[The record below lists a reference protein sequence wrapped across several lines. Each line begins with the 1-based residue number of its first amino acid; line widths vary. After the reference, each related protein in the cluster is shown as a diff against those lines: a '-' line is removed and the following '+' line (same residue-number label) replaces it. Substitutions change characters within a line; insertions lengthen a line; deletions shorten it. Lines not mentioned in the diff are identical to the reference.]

1 MTKRTHLAL
10 LCAVVIIGLL
20 IPPVLAGE
28 ASPEA
33 GDYFYRPFD
42 YAQDHPDI
50 DGDIIVWEDSRND
63 NLKDIYFGTVDRF
76 RDSPGYT
83 GERITSDPA
92 FQKRP
97 SISGDYIVWQ
107 GNQSGN
113 WDIYLYERSSKTAEK
128 LTDDPGDQRLPAIH
142 GDYIA
147 WYDDSSGKTEIVLYD
162 IAAGDV
168 KDTIKCDAR
177 TTIPFGKTEFKPA
190 LSDKYVAWVDK
201 ASERVHYYDIVA
213 GVERGTASTNVARQ
227 SWPSLYGSLIVWE
240 DYRAGTEN
248 SDIYMRDLDDPSSED
263 RQITYNSSDQASP
276 AMYENIIVWED
287 TRSVPRGIYMY
298 DLDHKEEIPVYLSDD
313 DTDEHLYPV
322 VSGNTIVWQRGASP
336 NSNLYIFIY
345 NPEAVEPTLASIEV
359 TPATPTVEI
368 GGEVGFTAI
377 CYDQSDNTM
386 TGIDIDWTSSDTTV
400 GTIDQTGTFTALA
413 EGTADITATAGDIF
427 GTATV
432 TVTTQAPPEA
442 VLTGIEVTPATPTV
456 EIGGEVGFTAICYD
470 QSGNAMM
477 GIDIDWTSSDTTVG
491 TIDQTGTFTALAE
504 GAADITAT
512 AGDIFGTATVTVTA
526 QAPPE
531 AVLTGIEISPTAA
544 TAVVGKTV
552 GFKAT
557 ARDQSGNAMAG
568 VDITWTSSDTT
579 VGTIDQAGT
588 FTALTEGVTT
598 IAATAGELSAEA
610 SVTVTAEE
618 PVPVPA
624 SLKLTPPGATLYIG
638 DDQKFTVTAFDQKN
652 NAVPTGEVTWTN
664 SDETVGTI
672 SAAGIFTAHATGTTT
687 ITAKAGDLSAD
698 ATITVN
704 APAPALGRVVVSPSA
719 VTLGIGD
726 SLQFDSITFDPFGNI
741 VSDAEVTW
749 DTSDCTMGTI
759 SDTGCFTAGAEGI
772 VTICAIGDGATGTA
786 TVTVTSGDPV
796 ITRIVVTPA
805 AMTLHAGDEE
815 TLIATVY
822 DQYGQEIPGV
832 EVTWESSDD
841 TIGAIED
848 GHFTAF
854 AAGTTT
860 ITASAGCC
868 TPPGMATMVVTST
881 HEDLFDTVV
890 ISPAAI
896 TLNAGETW
904 GFIATVF
911 DPEGNII
918 PGAMVDWESSDGGA
932 GIIDGDGY
940 FTALGEG
947 TATITASVE
956 GISDAGT
963 TEVTVRSTDPAPA
976 WIAVSPSRFSIAAG
990 QSLEITATTFDLYG
1004 HAMPE
1009 VEVAWESDDDVIGAI
1024 TGCGL
1029 FTALAD
1035 GEVSIRASTGDIS
1048 GSACGTVEPSI
1059 AVPTSIAVEPVAV
1072 TLCVGAVQ
1080 EFAAVVFDQ
1089 CDDEMDWVRVIW
1101 SCSNPC
1107 IGTLD
1112 RAGLFAAL
1120 AEGSADVIARAGG
1133 VEGIAAVTTATGSPT
1148 DPTPTPTD
1156 PGNSGGSTHYSGGG
1170 GGGDAGPIFE
1180 TGACENLRS
1189 GETFTFSNIS
1199 VSSVSSVAI
1208 TAANTIPRMMV
1219 TVRESACP
1227 NAASPPADDV
1237 YEYFDISLY
1246 WANPNNIGSALVFFT
1261 ISADWL
1267 EARGISPDDVELMHY
1282 TNGAWEALETDFIDE
1297 WDGKYH
1303 FRATTRGFSTF
1314 AIAAAA
1320 SENETTGEATNT
1332 TAEGETNTTVEEET
1346 DVTTSATTATTTEVT
1361 TAPAAPLIY
1370 APLFAPLVILLWLRR
1385 RR

>member
-298 DLDHKEEIPVYLSDD
+298 DLDHKEEIPVYIPDD
-313 DTDEHLYPV
+313 KFDEHLYPV

-377 CYDQSDNTM
+377 CYDQS
-386 TGIDIDWTSSDTTV
+386 
-400 GTIDQTGTFTALA
+400 
-413 EGTADITATAGDIF
+413 
-427 GTATV
+427 
-432 TVTTQAPPEA
+432 
-442 VLTGIEVTPATPTV
+442 
-456 EIGGEVGFTAICYD
+456 
-470 QSGNAMM
+470 GNAMM
-477 GIDIDWTSSDTTVG
+477 GIDIDWTSSDITVG

-841 TIGAIED
+841 TIGAIEG
-848 GHFTAF
+848 GHFTAL

-868 TPPGMATMVVTST
+868 TPPGMATMVVTNV
-881 HEDLFDTVV
+881 HEGLLDTVV

-911 DPEGNII
+911 DLEGNVI
-918 PGAMVDWESSDGGA
+918 PGAMMDWESSDGGV
-932 GIIDGDGY
+932 GIIDDDGY

-1170 GGGDAGPIFE
+1170 GSGDAGPIFE

>member
-386 TGIDIDWTSSDTTV
+386 TGVDIDWTSSDTTV

-413 EGTADITATAGDIF
+413 EGT
-427 GTATV
+427 
-432 TVTTQAPPEA
+432 
-442 VLTGIEVTPATPTV
+442 
-456 EIGGEVGFTAICYD
+456 
-470 QSGNAMM
+470 
-477 GIDIDWTSSDTTVG
+477 
-491 TIDQTGTFTALAE
+491 
-504 GAADITAT
+504 ADITAT

-841 TIGAIED
+841 TIGAIEG
-848 GHFTAF
+848 GHFTAL

-890 ISPAAI
+890 ISPVAI

-911 DPEGNII
+911 DPEGNTI
-918 PGAMVDWESSDGGA
+918 PGAMMDWESSDDSVGT
-932 GIIDGDGY
+932 IDGDGY

-976 WIAVSPSRFSIAAG
+976 WIAVSPSRFSIADG
-990 QSLEITATTFDLYG
+990 QSLKITATTLDQYG

-1009 VEVAWESDDDVIGAI
+1009 VEVAWESDDDTIGTI

-1029 FTALAD
+1029 FTALAG
-1035 GEVSIRASTGDIS
+1035 GEVSICASTGDIS

-1072 TLCVGAVQ
+1072 TLDVGAVQ

>member
-201 ASERVHYYDIVA
+201 ASEGVHYYDIVA

-386 TGIDIDWTSSDTTV
+386 TGVDIDWTSSDTTV

-413 EGTADITATAGDIF
+413 EGT
-427 GTATV
+427 
-432 TVTTQAPPEA
+432 
-442 VLTGIEVTPATPTV
+442 
-456 EIGGEVGFTAICYD
+456 
-470 QSGNAMM
+470 
-477 GIDIDWTSSDTTVG
+477 
-491 TIDQTGTFTALAE
+491 
-504 GAADITAT
+504 ADITAT

-841 TIGAIED
+841 TIGAIEG
-848 GHFTAF
+848 GHFTAL

-890 ISPAAI
+890 ISPVAI

-911 DPEGNII
+911 DPEGNTI
-918 PGAMVDWESSDGGA
+918 PGAMMDWESSDDSVGT
-932 GIIDGDGY
+932 IDGDGY

-976 WIAVSPSRFSIAAG
+976 WIAVSPSRFSIADG
-990 QSLEITATTFDLYG
+990 QSLEITATTLDQYG

-1009 VEVAWESDDDVIGAI
+1009 VEVAWESDDDTIGTI

-1029 FTALAD
+1029 FTALAG
-1035 GEVSIRASTGDIS
+1035 GEVSICASTGDIS

-1072 TLCVGAVQ
+1072 TLDVGAVQ

-1320 SENETTGEATNT
+1320 SENETIGEATNT

>member
-248 SDIYMRDLDDPSSED
+248 SDIYMRDLGDPSSED

-298 DLDHKEEIPVYLSDD
+298 DLDHKEEIPVYIPDD
-313 DTDEHLYPV
+313 KFDEHLYPV

-377 CYDQSDNTM
+377 CYDQS
-386 TGIDIDWTSSDTTV
+386 
-400 GTIDQTGTFTALA
+400 
-413 EGTADITATAGDIF
+413 
-427 GTATV
+427 
-432 TVTTQAPPEA
+432 
-442 VLTGIEVTPATPTV
+442 
-456 EIGGEVGFTAICYD
+456 
-470 QSGNAMM
+470 GNAMM
-477 GIDIDWTSSDTTVG
+477 GIDIDWTSSDITVG

-848 GHFTAF
+848 GHFTAL

-868 TPPGMATMVVTST
+868 TPPGMATMVVTNV
-881 HEDLFDTVV
+881 HEGLLDTVV

-911 DPEGNII
+911 DLEGNVI
-918 PGAMVDWESSDGGA
+918 PGAMMDWESSDGGV
-932 GIIDGDGY
+932 GIIDDDGY

-947 TATITASVE
+947 TAIITASVE

-990 QSLEITATTFDLYG
+990 QSLKITATTFDLYG

-1170 GGGDAGPIFE
+1170 GSGDAGPIFE

-1320 SENETTGEATNT
+1320 SENETIGEATNT

>member
-201 ASERVHYYDIVA
+201 ASEGVHYYDIVA

-345 NPEAVEPTLASIEV
+345 NPEAVEPTLAS
-359 TPATPTVEI
+359 
-368 GGEVGFTAI
+368 
-377 CYDQSDNTM
+377 
-386 TGIDIDWTSSDTTV
+386 
-400 GTIDQTGTFTALA
+400 
-413 EGTADITATAGDIF
+413 
-427 GTATV
+427 
-432 TVTTQAPPEA
+432 
-442 VLTGIEVTPATPTV
+442 IEVTPATPTV

-841 TIGAIED
+841 TIGAIEG
-848 GHFTAF
+848 GHFTAL

-890 ISPAAI
+890 ISPVAI

-911 DPEGNII
+911 DPEGNTI
-918 PGAMVDWESSDGGA
+918 PGAMMDWESSDDSVGT
-932 GIIDGDGY
+932 IDGDGY

-976 WIAVSPSRFSIAAG
+976 WIAVSPSRFSIADG
-990 QSLEITATTFDLYG
+990 QSLEITATTLDQYG

-1009 VEVAWESDDDVIGAI
+1009 VEVAWESDDDTIGTI

-1029 FTALAD
+1029 FTALAG
-1035 GEVSIRASTGDIS
+1035 GEVSICASTGDIS

-1072 TLCVGAVQ
+1072 TLDVGAVQ

-1320 SENETTGEATNT
+1320 SENETIGEATNT